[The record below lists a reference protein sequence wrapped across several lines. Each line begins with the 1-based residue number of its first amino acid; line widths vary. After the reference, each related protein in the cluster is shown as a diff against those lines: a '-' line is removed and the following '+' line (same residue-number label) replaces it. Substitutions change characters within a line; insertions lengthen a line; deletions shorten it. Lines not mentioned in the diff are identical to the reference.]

1 MRFPVLALALAACGS
16 SAKPVSSPRPLANT
30 SFVVVHGAWMGAW
43 SWDPVATRLRDQG
56 ATVTVVE
63 LPGHGADTTPV
74 PQTGLD
80 AYVATVGKALDA
92 SASKVVLVDHSM
104 AGIVI
109 SQVAE
114 QHPDKLA
121 ALVYLAA
128 YVPRDQETLQALA
141 ATDGASHVGPALQI
155 DAERGVAGLPADKL
169 QDIFCA
175 DCSPESAAL
184 IRERYRPEPLPAF
197 GAPVRVTADGWGR
210 VPRFYIYT
218 SQDHAVSPDLQ
229 RRMTA
234 GITWAGTATLDT
246 SHAPFLSK
254 PDLVVDTLA
263 KLSPR

>member
-1 MRFPVLALALAACGS
+1 MRFPAVALALAACGS
-16 SAKPVSSPRPLANT
+16 SATPISSPKPLANT
-30 SFVVVHGAWMGAW
+30 SFIVVHGAWMGAW
-43 SWDPVATRLRDQG
+43 SWEPVATRLRDRG

-63 LPGHGADTTPV
+63 LPGHGADPTPV

-92 SASKVVLVDHSM
+92 SAGKVVLVGHSM

-128 YVPRDQETLQALA
+128 YVPRDQETLQSLA
-141 ATDGASHVGPALQI
+141 ATDVASHVGPALQI
-155 DAERGVAGLPADKL
+155 DAEHGLAGLAADKL
-169 QDIFCA
+169 EDIFCA
-175 DCSPESAAL
+175 DCSPASAAL
-184 IRERYRPEPLPAF
+184 VRERYRPEPLPAF
-197 GAPVRVTADGWGR
+197 GAPVHVTANGWGR
-210 VPRFYIYT
+210 VAKFYIYT
-218 SQDHAVSPDLQ
+218 SRDHAVSPDLQ
-229 RRMTA
+229 QRMTA

-254 PDLVVDTLA
+254 PELVVDTLV